1 MPNYTPF
8 LLLFLIYV
16 LAGCAIDT
24 KWICICKEA
33 KYEYSGQSVL
43 LILSCLPMTFL
54 PGNAKNR
61 YRVQYNLFEDNIV
74 FQPLTIIDL

>member
-16 LAGCAIDT
+16 IAGYATDA

-33 KYEYSGQSVL
+33 KNEYSGQGVL
-43 LILSCLPMTFL
+43 LIISYLPMAFL

-61 YRVQYNLFEDNIV
+61 YHAQYNLFEDIILC
-74 FQPLTIIDL
+74 QPHTIIDL

>member
-16 LAGCAIDT
+16 IAGCATDT
-24 KWICICKEA
+24 KWICICKEV
-33 KYEYSGQSVL
+33 KHEYSMQSVL
-43 LILSCLPMTFL
+43 LMLKCHPLTLL

-61 YRVQYNLFEDNIV
+61 YCIQFNLFEDIIV
-74 FQPLTIIDL
+74 CQPLTIIDL